1 MTGYLADRQLAPSS
15 LVLAGLAVL
24 LVTFPL
30 LGPAPCLPLQPS
42 LALTTACLLTQVD
55 RKIII
60 SGGMHE
66 ACSNIYP
73 QGAGSALVVVATYS
87 WCLRSTLAATDL
99 PETVSTFSLVSGLW
113 TSAFALGNFAGPSL
127 AGVIY
132 EQVCSDIGCYIVPSS
147 SI

>member
-1 MTGYLADRQLAPSS
+1 MNISQWKNGDRTFFS
-15 LVLAGLAVL
+15 LEVDDRL
-24 LVTFPL
+24 LL
-30 LGPAPCLPLQPS
+30 IC
-42 LALTTACLLTQVD
+42 
-55 RKIII
+55 I
-60 SGGMHE
+60 S
-66 ACSNIYP
+66 P

-132 EQVCSDIGCYIVPSS
+132 EQVCSDIGCYLVLSS
-147 SI
+147 AI

>member
-1 MTGYLADRQLAPSS
+1 MRYVA
-15 LVLAGLAVL
+15 
-24 LVTFPL
+24 
-30 LGPAPCLPLQPS
+30 
-42 LALTTACLLTQVD
+42 
-55 RKIII
+55 I
-60 SGGMHE
+60 STILH
-66 ACSNIYP
+66 P

-132 EQVCSDIGCYIVPSS
+132 EQVCSDKGCYQVLSS
-147 SI
+147 AMSCAI